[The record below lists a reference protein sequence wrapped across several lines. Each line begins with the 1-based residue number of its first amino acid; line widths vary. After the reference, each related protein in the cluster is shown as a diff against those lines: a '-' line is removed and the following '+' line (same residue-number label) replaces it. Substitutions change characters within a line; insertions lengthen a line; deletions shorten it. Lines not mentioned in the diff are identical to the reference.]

1 MNKKTT
7 EGIKITGRVRAIV
20 SDAFTGAIKHDTGW
34 CKNLI
39 TDAGRVAILRR
50 LGNEATYS
58 NEGMIT
64 YGAVGSGAVAP
75 TVADT
80 IMEAEIERK
89 LVSVTTV
96 RLLTLTVETFFT
108 TSEANGTI
116 TQFALFG
123 ETATA
128 AADSGT
134 MFEHVSFSGSFT
146 KTVLETLTV
155 ESQITLS

>member
-1 MNKKTT
+1 MNKNINT
-7 EGIKITGRVRAIV
+7 EIKITGKVRAILR
-20 SDAFTGAIKHDTGW
+20 DARTGVITHDTGW

-50 LGNEATYS
+50 LGNESTYS

-80 IMEAEIERK
+80 TMEAEMERK
-89 LVSVTTV
+89 LVAVTTV
-96 RLLTLTVETFFT
+96 GLLTLTVETFYT

-123 ETATA
+123 EAATA
-128 AADSGT
+128 VADTGT